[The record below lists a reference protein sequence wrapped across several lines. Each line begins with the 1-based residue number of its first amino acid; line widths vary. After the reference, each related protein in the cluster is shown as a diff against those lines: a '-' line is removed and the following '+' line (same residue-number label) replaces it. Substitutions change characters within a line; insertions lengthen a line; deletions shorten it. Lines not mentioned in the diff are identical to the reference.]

1 MLTVESRGGAI
12 PMKQLFMIVVCA
24 LAAEACAHAPAS
36 GETNEGARVEVGRGD
51 PAQDMIELGAFEAI
65 DPPGCPADG
74 KSGTEAGA
82 MVALRN
88 RAGQLRAD
96 YVQIFRTDRDSC
108 NRVVIRAMAF
118 RRAAPDDA
126 KPTH

>member
-1 MLTVESRGGAI
+1 
-12 PMKQLFMIVVCA
+12 MKQLFTIVICA
-24 LAAEACAHAPAS
+24 LAAIACAHAPQS
-36 GETNEGARVEVGRGD
+36 GVTDEGSRVDVGRGD
-51 PAQDMIELGAFEAI
+51 PSRDMIELGAFEAV
-65 DPPGCPADG
+65 DPPACPTDG
-74 KSGTEAGA
+74 KAGTEEGA

-118 RRAAPDDA
+118 RRGAPDDA
-126 KPTH
+126 KPTPAY

>member
-1 MLTVESRGGAI
+1 MSGVTEAGA
-12 PMKQLFMIVVCA
+12 K
-24 LAAEACAHAPAS
+24 
-36 GETNEGARVEVGRGD
+36 VEVGKGD
-51 PAQDMIELGAFEAI
+51 PSPGMIELGAFEAI
-65 DPPGCPADG
+65 DPPACPSDG

-96 YVQIFRTDRDSC
+96 YVQIFRTDKDAC

-118 RRAAPDDA
+118 RRGDA
-126 KPTH
+126 N